1 MKIIHDTGAQFDVE
15 ETASRCL
22 LEDILSRPLL
32 AHLAISSE
40 HQARE
45 SPVWFL
51 WEDEALWMIGE
62 YTTDSFPKRIEKE
75 PRCAVGI
82 VDFDIATGLVQHVGF
97 RGRAHLE
104 PHDENL
110 MKRLLRR
117 YLGENEQ
124 HWDPRFLAVLRN
136 TESVL
141 ICFKPDTVVVRERS
155 YSVSKD
161 VSI

>member
-32 AHLAISSE
+32 AHLATSSE
-40 HQARE
+40 HWARE

-51 WEDEALWMIGE
+51 WEDEALWMIAG
-62 YTTDSFPKRIEKE
+62 YTIDAFPKRIEKE

-124 HWDPRFLAVLRN
+124 HWDPRLLAVLRN
-136 TESVL
+136 TEWVL
-141 ICFKPDTVVVRERS
+141 ICFTT
-155 YSVSKD
+155 
-161 VSI
+161 